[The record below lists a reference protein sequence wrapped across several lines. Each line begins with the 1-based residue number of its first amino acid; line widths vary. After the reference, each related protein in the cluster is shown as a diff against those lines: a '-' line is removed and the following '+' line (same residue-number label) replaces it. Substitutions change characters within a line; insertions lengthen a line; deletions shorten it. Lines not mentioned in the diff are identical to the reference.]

1 MGNCNFHQKKLLQNL
16 GGKESIIGKS
26 VSAFMVNPNDDMD
39 MPVED
44 TLLGCCVIG
53 QAAAPE
59 GVIEAYKSSQEAKE
73 HEQQEGYGHQQE
85 EQTHDGY
92 GQQTHGGHQQQQSGG
107 YGHQEQGIDDMHA
120 HVYGGPSM

>member
-1 MGNCNFHQKKLLQNL
+1 MGNGAFHQKKLLQNL

-26 VSAFMVNPNDDMD
+26 VTAFMVNPNDDMD

-59 GVIEAYKSSQEAKE
+59 GVIEAYKASQEAKE
-73 HEQQEGYGHQQE
+73 EE

-92 GQQTHGGHQQQQSGG
+92 GQQTHGGHEQQQSGG
-107 YGHQEQGIDDMHA
+107 YGHQEQGIEEMHA

>member
-16 GGKESIIGKS
+16 GGKEGIIGKS
-26 VSAFMVNPNDDMD
+26 VTAFMINPNDDMD
-39 MPVED
+39 MPVDD

-73 HEQQEGYGHQQE
+73 HEQQE

-92 GQQTHGGHQQQQSGG
+92 GQQTHGGHEQQQSGG
-107 YGHQEQGIDDMHA
+107 YGQQEQGIDEMHA